1 MTDRQTERGEQ
12 RRDELPPEPQ
22 QPEAQEDQRNVTDRH
37 PDERGRDAN
46 RSGSDSNA

>member
-22 QPEAQEDQRNVTDRH
+22 QQEAQEGQRNVTDRR
-37 PDERGRDAN
+37 PDERGRDAG